1 MISVILTSPDPSSQP
16 SFADLTRFTAVHL
29 HGPLR
34 IDGPPRCGGH
44 SALEIQVGAYH
55 DSSRPLAVLNFHDS
69 DLQPNLK
76 PRRRPKLRQTGPD
89 PRAGPTQWATAD
101 AVLRLLTAGRWAHLG
116 VAATTHADAGS
127 YFGLAKRRPETL
139 RLNRCRMHRSR
150 CPVRSV
156 QRAVG
161 VTWNHGALIM
171 CEQELAAYLR
181 AKSKAADTASEC
193 AALERIAS
201 KWICLRDLIQLWQR
215 SARCFCRS
223 RTDPLHPQRAQQR
236 HETAKTISFF
246 EARPAPLLNARIPIS
261 PSRAETPTRDSEL
274 RREWMPLGAVRRF
287 PAPRKPQ
294 PSVPSALPLQVQG
307 PAGIRVP

>member
-127 YFGLAKRRPETL
+127 YFGLGKPSPRNSAIESLPNAPVTVPCALSATGRRCYMESWSID
-139 RLNRCRMHRSR
+139 H
-150 CPVRSV
+150 VRTGTCGLPQS
-156 QRAVG
+156 Q
-161 VTWNHGALIM
+161 
-171 CEQELAAYLR
+171 EQG
-181 AKSKAADTASEC
+181 C
-193 AALERIAS
+193 
-201 KWICLRDLIQLWQR
+201 
-215 SARCFCRS
+215 
-223 RTDPLHPQRAQQR
+223 
-236 HETAKTISFF
+236 
-246 EARPAPLLNARIPIS
+246 
-261 PSRAETPTRDSEL
+261 
-274 RREWMPLGAVRRF
+274 
-287 PAPRKPQ
+287 
-294 PSVPSALPLQVQG
+294 
-307 PAGIRVP
+307 